1 MSKKW
6 SMLALASLMI
16 VVSACSQTKNEV
28 APSSSAAPGSNAS
41 TTPSAASKGPYV
53 KYDQPV
59 TLNIAKAYNTKDLK
73 LPNGDTVGNNEY
85 LRYVEKKLNVKVNLT
100 WQVETPDAY
109 AQKIGVSI
117 AGNDL
122 PDAFIVNEQQLKQLA
137 AANLIEDLTK
147 VYNDN
152 ANDYIKGLYKS
163 YDNRVLGR
171 ATFNGKLMALPN
183 TNIGQQF
190 NITWI
195 RQDWLDKFGLKAPQS
210 LDDLENIAKTFVD
223 KNASGK
229 GTIGFTGMP
238 TLAGWNA
245 NNGFD
250 PIFGAMNAYKGQW
263 LKDASGKVV
272 YSSTLPEMKTALGKL
287 HDLYAK
293 GIIDKEFALRKD
305 PNEVIANNQVGI
317 VFGPW
322 WISYWPLPDSVKNDP
337 AAEWKPFLAPLDT
350 KGKFNTADQD
360 PTSSF
365 LVVRK
370 GYANPEA
377 VVRAL
382 NVEYDGIRQFDL
394 GAKDIY
400 KDVPGVGAMWGL
412 WPFSLQV
419 GPEDTVYQTSAEL
432 KKAVD
437 AKNPASL
444 NAELKSYYDHVMQN
458 KDNPKKDI
466 NAWSDAMARMD
477 GSQLM
482 GSDKISMVRNVF
494 FGKTKSMDQKLA
506 TLQKLEN
513 ETFLKII
520 MGEAPLDSFDSFV
533 SQWNSLGGKDITNEV
548 TQEMNH

>member
-28 APSSSAAPGSNAS
+28 EPSSSAAPSKAS
-41 TTPSAASKGPYV
+41 TSPSAASAGPYV

-59 TLNIAKAYNTKDLK
+59 TLNLAKVYNTKDLK

-109 AQKIGVSI
+109 DQKIGVSI
-117 AGNDL
+117 AGRDL
-122 PDAFIVNEQQLKQLA
+122 PDAFIVNELQLKQLA
-137 AANLIEDLTK
+137 AANLIEDLTN
-147 VYNDN
+147 VYKDN

-183 TNIGQQF
+183 TNIGQQY

-195 RQDWLDKFGLKAPQS
+195 RQDWLDKYGLKAPQS
-210 LDDLENIAKTFVD
+210 LDDLVNIAKTFID

-229 GTIGFTGMP
+229 GTIGFTGIP
-238 TLAGWNA
+238 KLAGWNA
-245 NNGFD
+245 THGFD

-287 HDLYAK
+287 HDLYAQ

-305 PNEVIANNQVGI
+305 PNEVVANNQVGI

-322 WISYWPLPDSVKNDP
+322 WSPYWPLPDSVKNDP
-337 AAEWKPFLAPLDT
+337 TAEWKPFLAPLDT

-370 GYANPEA
+370 GYAHPEA
-377 VVRAL
+377 VVRTL
-382 NVEYDGIRQFDL
+382 NVEYDGIRQFDAA
-394 GAKDIY
+394 AKDIY
-400 KDVPGVGAMWGL
+400 KDVPGVGSMWGL
-412 WPFSLQV
+412 WPFTLQV

-437 AKNPASL
+437 AKKSASL
-444 NAELKSYYDHVMQN
+444 NAELKSYYDHVAQN

-466 NAWSDAMARMD
+466 NAWSDAMSRMD

-482 GSDKISMVRNVF
+482 GSDKVNMVRNVF
-494 FGKTKSMDQKLA
+494 FGKTKSMDQKWA

-533 SQWNSLGGKDITNEV
+533 NQWNSIGGKEIINEV
-548 TQEMNH
+548 TQEMNR